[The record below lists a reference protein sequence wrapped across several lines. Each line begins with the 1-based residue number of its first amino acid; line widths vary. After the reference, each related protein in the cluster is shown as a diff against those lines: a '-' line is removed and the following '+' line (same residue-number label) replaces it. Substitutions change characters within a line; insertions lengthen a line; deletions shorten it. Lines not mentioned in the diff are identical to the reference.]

1 MEESVHI
8 KGTIKR
14 LVYHNEE
21 NGFVIARVDLQEPEK
36 KETTVVGKMAAIS
49 IGETY
54 QFKGKWNLDSR
65 YGWQFN
71 FDDYQI
77 ILPTTLEGVRRYL
90 GSGLIKGVGPAT
102 ANRIVGQFGEKTLEV
117 IEDYPEKLNEV
128 EGIAQKRIELIK
140 KSWQEQKEIKRVM
153 LFLQSYKITTGYAV
167 KIFKQYGSKAIE
179 KLKENPYCLVDD
191 IFGIGFKIADRIAQN
206 LGIENDSPSR
216 IRAGIKYCL
225 NENAGQGHC
234 FVYYDAIIKMT
245 AELLGTAEE
254 QVERECVFL
263 DNSKEIIIQDNQ
275 VWLPQYF
282 YAEKEVSQKIAGL
295 IRFPQQLTQMN
306 IDLKIEQL
314 EEKYKIKF
322 AREQKKA
329 IKEVLLHRVLIL
341 TGGPGTGKTTT
352 TIGLI
357 ELFEDLG
364 LKIVLA
370 APTGRAAKKLAEATR
385 RTAKTIHRLL
395 AYNPRERGFTKDE
408 KNPIRADAIIL
419 DEVSMIDILLMN
431 HLLKAVTEN
440 TFLILIGDID
450 QLPSVGPGNLLK
462 DMIDSEV
469 IPVIRLTHIFRQRE
483 KSLIVVNA
491 HLVNQGKYPI
501 LKGKQERDFYF
512 LKEEDPEKAAEK
524 IIHLCTSR
532 LPRSYH
538 INPLRDIQILTPMYK
553 GAVGADQLNQ
563 LMRNALNPDG
573 KSLKYGHQQYKIND
587 KVMQIRNN
595 YDKEVF
601 NGDIG
606 NIKEINLEEQVIKVL
621 FYSRI
626 IEYDF
631 SELNELV
638 LAYAI
643 TVHKSQGS
651 EYPVVVIPMLTQ
663 HFLLLQRNLLYTAIT
678 RARKMVIIVGTN
690 KALWIAIKNNKTVK
704 RNTFLRERLKK
715 MVPLVT

>member
-282 YAEKEVSQKIAGL
+282 YAEKEVSQKIADL

-512 LKEEDPEKAAEK
+512 LKEEDPDKAAEK

>member
-282 YAEKEVSQKIAGL
+282 YAEKEVSQKIADL

-512 LKEEDPEKAAEK
+512 LKEEDPDKAAEK

-678 RARKMVIIVGTN
+678 RARKMVVIVGTN